1 MVLLADMP
9 LVDAGMIRTLVDR
22 YRAGGAP
29 LVVSDYE
36 GVDAPPILYD
46 RRLFPELRALE
57 GEGCGKRVVK
67 RHSAEAIRIRWP
79 ARALTDL
86 DLPDDLERVRS
97 ALAGRAMRAEL
108 LQLAA
113 DLAKRRQPFV
123 LAMVVRRQP
132 YSSAQQGDMA
142 IITADGGY
150 HGWLGGQLHPAGG
163 QARGGAGRWPTAGR
177 GCSRSRP
184 RQASDDRPGVTVLP
198 MVCQSGGTVDVY
210 LEPVLP
216 PPRLVLFGLSPVI
229 RALAQ
234 LGKGLG
240 YSVDAVDPHA
250 EARLLPGADRIFVDW
265 ASPELRDGGALQRTY
280 AVVATMGEHDEEAVT
295 TALALRPAYLGVVA
309 SRTRFGQL
317 REALVARGVAAEPLG
332 RIRNPAGLDIGA
344 RLPEEVAL
352 SILAEIVQGAR
363 THATPEPPSPPPPTA
378 DEALDPVCGMTVVV
392 ATARHR
398 AEHAGR
404 TFFFCNPRC
413 REKFLV
419 APERYLTALP
429 AES

>member
-1 MVLLADMP
+1 
-9 LVDAGMIRTLVDR
+9 
-22 YRAGGAP
+22 
-29 LVVSDYE
+29 
-36 GVDAPPILYD
+36 
-46 RRLFPELRALE
+46 
-57 GEGCGKRVVK
+57 
-67 RHSAEAIRIRWP
+67 
-79 ARALTDL
+79 
-86 DLPDDLERVRS
+86 
-97 ALAGRAMRAEL
+97 MRAEL

-113 DLAKRRQPFV
+113 DLARRREPFV

-142 IITADGGY
+142 IITSDGGY
-150 HGWLGGQLHPAGG
+150 HGWLGGNCTQPVVKREAVRALADGRPRLLSLSPEAGG
-163 QARGGAGRWPTAGR
+163 
-177 GCSRSRP
+177 
-184 RQASDDRPGVTVLP
+184 DDRPGVTVLP

-295 TALALRPAYLGVVA
+295 TALGLRPAYLGVVA

-317 REALVARGVAAEPLG
+317 RDALVARGVAAEPLG

-363 THATPEPPSPPPPTA
+363 SHVAEEPASPPSPAA

>member
-1 MVLLADMP
+1 
-9 LVDAGMIRTLVDR
+9 
-22 YRAGGAP
+22 
-29 LVVSDYE
+29 
-36 GVDAPPILYD
+36 
-46 RRLFPELRALE
+46 
-57 GEGCGKRVVK
+57 
-67 RHSAEAIRIRWP
+67 
-79 ARALTDL
+79 
-86 DLPDDLERVRS
+86 
-97 ALAGRAMRAEL
+97 MRAEL

-113 DLAKRRQPFV
+113 DLAQRRQPFV

-142 IITADGGY
+142 IITGDGGY
-150 HGWLGGQLHPAGG
+150 YGWLGGNCTQPVVKREA
-163 QARGGAGRWPTAGR
+163 ARALADG
-177 GCSRSRP
+177 RP
-184 RQASDDRPGVTVLP
+184 RLLSLSPEAAADERPGVTVLP

-216 PPRLVLFGLSPVI
+216 PPRLVLLGLSPVI

-240 YSVDAVDPHA
+240 YSVDVVAP
-250 EARLLPGADRIFVDW
+250 EADARIVPGADRVFVDW
-265 ASPELRDGGALQRTY
+265 GSSELRAAGAQRTF
-280 AVVATMGEHDEEAVT
+280 AVVATMGEHDEEAVS

-317 REALVARGVAAEPLG
+317 REALLSRGVSTEPLG

-352 SILAEIVQGAR
+352 SILAEIVQLAR
-363 THATPEPPSPPPPTA
+363 SPEEEPAPAPAPSA
-378 DEALDPVCGMTVVV
+378 GEAVDPVCGMTVVV

-398 AEHAGR
+398 AEHAGKPYY
-404 TFFFCNPRC
+404 FCNPRC

-419 APERYLTALP
+419 APEKYLTALP
-429 AES
+429 AEP